1 MPDTIS
7 LAHPADDMHGNMDDS
22 DIEPDVIAAM
32 PPHAE
37 VSTLLAARPVS
48 ETGPGQSSG
57 RREPADP
64 AVPPKVRVPASK
76 LMELKAARLARQAER
91 RLRKAQAGLPPS
103 NDEVPRITHP
113 TREELRA
120 LKERS

>member
-48 ETGPGQSSG
+48 ETGPGQSSS
-57 RREPADP
+57 RCEPAEP
-64 AVPPKVRVPASK
+64 AVPPRVQVPASK
-76 LMELKAARLARQAER
+76 LLLELKAARLSQQAH
-91 RLRKAQAGLPPS
+91 RLNQKAQAGLRLS
-103 NDEVPRITHP
+103 NDEVHLTTRP
-113 TREELRA
+113 T
-120 LKERS
+120 